1 MYTDGGEPC
10 VYLVPFRTNR
20 KEDFDIIAK
29 NFLNKV
35 DGRIVFDS
43 LTGVSSQGKPFFKQ
57 R

>member
-43 LTGVSSQGKPFFKQ
+43 LKGFSLRGKPFFKQ